1 MDFYNGTGTINRCLF
16 VRLLNERANNISVL
30 YIDILVLAGC
40 TFADMART
48 K

>member
-1 MDFYNGTGTINRCLF
+1 MGFYNRTGVRNRCLL
-16 VRLLNERANNISVL
+16 VRLLTEGGNNISVL